1 MLASLLEP
9 RGPVPGNDDVA
20 LAASVRRLF
29 ADWSIETTPRQ
40 AERIPSFEA
49 MLPAGTRVN
58 VAYVPD
64 ESDRA
69 VVSTVRRL
77 AASGMR
83 PVPHVPARTMPSAA
97 FLESY
102 LAACAQAGA
111 CEALVIGGGVPRPR
125 GPFDRSMQVLETGLL
140 QALGYRRV
148 GVAGHPEGSPDIA
161 GHDLARALAEKNEF
175 AAATGLELV
184 IYTQFTFD
192 AASVI
197 RWREALA
204 VAGNRLPIRIGVPG
218 PASIKSLM
226 RYAALCGV
234 GSSLRF
240 LSRRRGQV
248 FQLMSQAEPDGFV
261 VDLVRGVEGDAG
273 GRIEG
278 VHLYPFGGLEKA
290 AAFARALA
298 EGRFRLSRN
307 GDGLDVAA

>member
-1 MLASLLEP
+1 MPTSLLEARP
-9 RGPVPGNDDVA
+9 RRSARDTDA
-20 LAASVRRLF
+20 LAAAVRRLF
-29 ADWSIETTPRQ
+29 AGWSIETTPRQ
-40 AERIPSFEA
+40 AERIASFQA
-49 MLPAGTRVN
+49 QLPPGTRVN
-58 VAYVPD
+58 VAFVPD

-77 AASGMR
+77 VDEGMR

-97 FLESY
+97 FLEDY
-102 LAACAQAGA
+102 LTACAQAGA
-111 CEALVIGGGVPRPR
+111 GEALVIGGGVGRPR
-125 GPFDRSMQVLETGLL
+125 GPFDRSMQVLKTGLL

-161 GHDLARALAEKNEF
+161 QGDLIRALAEKNEF

-192 AASVI
+192 AAAVI
-197 RWREALA
+197 RWREVLA
-204 VAGNRLPIRIGVPG
+204 AVGNRLPIRLGIPG

-248 FQLMSQAEPDGFV
+248 MQLLGQAEPDGFV
-261 VDLVRGVEGDAG
+261 VDFVQHLVDDAG

-278 VHLYPFGGLEKA
+278 VHLYPFGGVEKA
-290 AAFARALA
+290 TAYARALA
-298 EGRFRLSRN
+298 EGRFQVSRS
-307 GDGLDVAA
+307 GDGLTVTG

>member
-1 MLASLLEP
+1 MPTSLLEP
-9 RGPVPGNDDVA
+9 RALQPADDTLA
-20 LAASVRRLF
+20 LAAAVRRLF

-40 AERIPSFEA
+40 AERIAAFETL
-49 MLPAGTRVN
+49 LPPGTRVN

-97 FLESY
+97 CLEDY
-102 LAACAQAGA
+102 LTACAQAGA
-111 CEALVIGGGVPRPR
+111 REALVIGGGVPRPR
-125 GPFDRSMQVLETGLL
+125 GPFDRSVQVLETGLL

-161 GHDLARALAEKNEF
+161 PGDLARALAEKNEL

-192 AASVI
+192 AAAVI
-197 RWREALA
+197 RWRGALA
-204 VAGNRLPIRIGVPG
+204 AAGNRLPIRLGIPG

-240 LSRRRGQV
+240 LTRRHGQLL
-248 FQLMSQAEPDGFV
+248 QLLGQAEPDGFL
-261 VDLVRGVEGDAG
+261 VDLLRGVGDDAG

-278 VHLYPFGGLEKA
+278 VHLYPFGGVEKA

-298 EGRFRLSRN
+298 EGRFRVNRR
-307 GDGLDVAA
+307 GDGLDVVG